1 MFSKIVV
8 GTNGSDTAQ
17 KAVERA
23 LGLALQSDA
32 SVHLVIAYKTSALVG
47 GDAWFPAKNLEAH
60 DQAEDA
66 VKRAAAEVLA
76 EAVADAREVKIET
89 HVVRGTPDEVVVN
102 VAEEVGADLIV
113 VGSRGMQGAHRL
125 IGSVPN
131 AIAHHAPC
139 DVMIVKTT

>member
-1 MFSKIVV
+1 MFSRIVV
-8 GTNGSDTAQ
+8 GTNGSATAQ

-23 LGLALQSDA
+23 LDLARQGDA

-60 DQAEDA
+60 DRAEDA
-66 VKRAAAEVLA
+66 VEKAAHELLA
-76 EAVADAREVKIET
+76 EAAADAQEVKIET
-89 HVVRGTPDEVVVN
+89 HVIRGTPDDVVVN

-113 VGSRGMQGAHRL
+113 VGSKGMHGAHRL

-139 DVMIVKTT
+139 DVMIVKTA